1 MNKGRNNKRRIL
13 NRYGVVVVVMI
24 LLGGL
29 ILFSAG
35 KIVFTPEGEKW
46 REVGEKETSV
56 SRVLSPPRGVDAY
69 HLSTLGVTP

>member
-35 KIVFTPEGEKW
+35 KIVF
-46 REVGEKETSV
+46 S
-56 SRVLSPPRGVDAY
+56 Y
-69 HLSTLGVTP
+69 Y